1 MRRLLLACVV
11 AVVTTTG
18 CARLEYSSRVLH
30 RVPSPDGQLV
40 AICQEVPV
48 FDGPEFDVRLERPDG
63 RVVRRLLHRG
73 DGGGGRETPG
83 PAEGPSLAVLPSH
96 VANITMVDVNWALAH
111 VAERNQHWFV

>member
-30 RVPSPDGQLV
+30 RVPSPDGQLIS
-40 AICQEVPV
+40 ICQEVPV

-63 RVVRRLLHRG
+63 RVVRRLLHMG
-73 DGGGGRETPG
+73 DGGGGSEITRSADGT
-83 PAEGPSLAVLPSH
+83 SLAGLKSH
-96 VANITMVDVNWALAH
+96 GAHITLRDVH
-111 VAERNQHWFV
+111 